1 MYVESVAID
10 PCPKAPLD
18 VLHFL
23 PKHMP
28 AVASDANEIT
38 FEGIIKPSA
47 EQCWTSFPGKFK
59 AGWDALVNVPAFG
72 DSVACVFLCDSQSGL
87 GEHKK
92 DPKGDGKKCYCYRIY
107 GERAD
112 AEYKKFGYI
121 IYVQKKYSECS
132 DLERSKLEQKAN
144 AMDAELVFE
153 DDDSSTRDT
162 KEKRAKEKFA
172 QKKTAAFGC
181 SWYDLWFQRVREA
194 VQRGQR
200 LKVVFFPGEVMKGR
214 VDMDALATDDLWDGV
229 GLGTS
234 QKCEVA
240 TLEAQVE
247 KVLKH

>member
-1 MYVESVAID
+1 MYMESVAID

-28 AVASDANEIT
+28 AVASDANEII
-38 FEGIIKPSA
+38 FEGNIMPSA

-59 AGWDALVNVPAFG
+59 AGWDALVNMPAFG

-87 GEHKK
+87 GKHEK

-121 IYVQKKYSECS
+121 IYVQKKYSQCS
-132 DLERSKLEQKAN
+132 DLERSKLEQKAS

-200 LKVVFFPGEVMKGR
+200 LKVVFFPGEVMQGK
-214 VDMDALATDDLWDGV
+214 VDMDALATADLWDGV

-247 KVLKH
+247 KVLKR